1 VQWTATRT
9 VIADFC
15 DDDVAKAAYH
25 LCRGDGGAPQILQGR
40 VSRGQRVV
48 VVGAAGAGAVGR
60 GTEGGG
66 DASPSSTAVVAE
78 WTRVRRVVESA
89 AAGGSGGGGGAE
101 GGGGA
106 APERLGTAEGLLP
119 TCVLEPP
126 CPAQGWELE
135 IGPEPPSRSEPPT
148 ILRHTRPSADD
159 AGQGG
164 GGGGGSGSGSGGS
177 LFALDSE
184 APFSSSSRPSLA
196 MEFRPADDATG
207 GGGSWE
213 GPRATTTAAAGGS
226 GGAAVGWTQPVEWQ
240 AVVRGLSA
248 ATRYRL
254 RVRSVLATAPSAGPA
269 GGADRAC
276 HGEWSHPILITTARD
291 APSESEWWDHAEEE
305 EASSVAGSLPWARD
319 GSGMVGGGGGGGGG
333 GQQQLLV
340 EGRGQRLELGDGGWM
355 AKKLRCSLQRRW
367 VRVRPAA
374 HWDMGMDVF
383 WRLRSTKAP
392 QSARR
397 LLVFLEGAQGAVV
410 RHDVL
415 LLSRALALTSQVA
428 GWPPGTQGR
437 VRTVAV
443 ARLTARRWCAG
454 AQGARS
460 SAASAKTAPR
470 KPAAFSVT
478 EGAGPQLCGRAY
490 APPGVVLR
498 LEWEACAGGGG
509 AGGQPSPPPP
519 SDELECC
526 YMACASTPSAEM
538 AQASAAHPRTQRSAR
553 GRYLRIDQRGKCT
566 EFPALPTGAG

>member
-1 VQWTATRT
+1 MQWTATRT

-196 MEFRPADDATG
+196 MEFRPADDATA

-305 EASSVAGSLPWARD
+305 EASSVAVSLPWARD
-319 GSGMVGGGGGGGGG
+319 GSGMVGGGGGGGG

-437 VRTVAV
+437 ARTLAV
-443 ARLTARRWCAG
+443 AWLTARHSGCRMAD
-454 AQGARS
+454 S
-460 SAASAKTAPR
+460 SPM
-470 KPAAFSVT
+470 V
-478 EGAGPQLCGRAY
+478 C
-490 APPGVVLR
+490 
-498 LEWEACAGGGG
+498 GG
-509 AGGQPSPPPP
+509 AG
-519 SDELECC
+519 
-526 YMACASTPSAEM
+526 CA
-538 AQASAAHPRTQRSAR
+538 QQRSRRQDRASQARRVQCDGGGWPAALRPGLRAPWGGAAPGVGGVR
-553 GRYLRIDQRGKCT
+553 GRRRRGRGAAVATAPLRRAGVLLHGLRLRPLRGDGPGLGGTATHPAQRAR
-566 EFPALPTGAG
+566 ALPPHRPAR